1 MAQRHQTRDI
11 RIVQTVGQ
19 LPQQNSIKTLGRVV
33 QFVPDL
39 VHGAT
44 LANTPAKSDE
54 HITDIQSLYP
64 ACEKPDIFLA
74 HRPHVQQFRLGSL
87 LEMFHKK
94 FQRIAGVAH
103 RPGVMLQIRVLPI
116 CSESSQ
122 RSIPFA
128 AFSGQDYRFFAGLG
142 GRFFFGFSRR
152 GNALQRFTLHLDDGL

>member
-1 MAQRHQTRDI
+1 MAQRHQTLDI

-19 LPQQNSIKTLGRVV
+19 LPQQNSIETLGRVV

-39 VHGAT
+39 VNGTA
-44 LANTPAKSDE
+44 LVNAPAKPDE
-54 HITDIQSLYP
+54 HIADIQSLYP

-74 HRPHVQQFRLGSL
+74 HRPHVQQLRLGSL

-94 FQRIAGVAH
+94 LQRIAGVAH

-122 RSIPFA
+122 RSNPLA
-128 AFSGQDYRFFAGLG
+128 AFSRQDYRFFDRFG

-152 GNALQRFTLHLDDGL
+152 GNALQRLTLHLDDGL